1 MNGEEQT
8 LIIDK
13 ALCTLNDYTNANRT
27 NKYVGAKIKKNE
39 TLYCEICSR
48 NQLKP
53 VLSYP
58 IDISIQW
65 YQNGRKDPDNISF
78 GVKFILDGM
87 VKAGI
92 IENDG
97 QKQIRNI
104 SHSFIKSKIDKAEVK
119 IMEV

>member
-1 MNGEEQT
+1 MQE

-13 ALCTLNDYTNANRT
+13 ALCTLNEYTNANRS
-27 NKYVGAKIKKNE
+27 NRYIGAKIKKNE
-39 TLYCEICSR
+39 THYCEICCV

-58 IDISIQW
+58 IDISIEW
-65 YQNGRKDPDNISF
+65 YQNGRKDPDNVSF
-78 GVKFILDGM
+78 GIKFILDGM

-104 SHSFIKSKIDKAEVK
+104 SHSFVKSKVDKVIVK
-119 IMEV
+119 IKEV